1 MKQSRSSRQCHCEG
15 QHIVSQQNGT
25 CEATLRPS
33 GGETRSARHSPPPRF
48 EESLGVLV
56 REVNRHRAGRN
67 KFQFLKE
74 TKMSLSK
81 LLLGVFFGLSLA
93 VTGCGGG
100 VVPLDNPKDAASR
113 PNEEQLKK
121 MHEEEARKEAAQSQK
136 NR

>member
-1 MKQSRSSRQCHCEG
+1 
-15 QHIVSQQNGT
+15 
-25 CEATLRPS
+25 
-33 GGETRSARHSPPPRF
+33 
-48 EESLGVLV
+48 
-56 REVNRHRAGRN
+56 
-67 KFQFLKE
+67 
-74 TKMSLSK
+74 MSLSK